1 MQTRA
6 LLVTSSFLPGR
17 GGIESYLAELCEAL
31 SPDLGVLAPGSRD
44 GLPLPTGLGY
54 PVRGGPGRMLVPG
67 RRVVSSIVD
76 TARLHDTDRVLFG
89 TPWPLVLAAP
99 KLRKEGLR
107 YAVIVHGAELVVPA
121 AVPGLRA
128 RLAAALAGAELLLP
142 VSEYTGGRIRAL
154 LDGRP
159 PPTPGPV
166 PSVEVLRARVDLDRF
181 HPDVDQ
187 GPARSALGLA
197 EDRKVILCF
206 GRLVPRKG
214 VDRIVRALPAIRN
227 RVPEAVLVVAGTGPE
242 EKRLRKLAEETAPGA
257 VEFAG
262 RVPDEL
268 APSYYSLADVFALP
282 VVDRYRGLEI
292 EGLGV
297 VLLEAA
303 ACGTPCVTGRSGG
316 TPEAVIDAETGFV
329 IDSTKQDVLVD
340 RVAGLLENEHLARQM
355 GAAGRRHVESNF
367 SGPDT
372 LAPLTR
378 WLS

>member
-1 MQTRA
+1 MRTQG

-31 SPDLGVLAPGSRD
+31 SPGLAVLAPGTRD

-54 PVRGGPGRMLVPG
+54 PVYGGPGRMLTPG
-67 RRVVSSIVD
+67 PRVVSAIGE
-76 TARLHDTDRVLFG
+76 TARRHETDKVVFG
-89 TPWPLVLAAP
+89 TPWPLVLTA
-99 KLRKEGLR
+99 LRLKHRGLR

-121 AVPGLRA
+121 AIPVLRG

-142 VSEYTGGRIRAL
+142 VSEYTGAQIRAL
-154 LDGRP
+154 LGGAG
-159 PPTPGPV
+159 GPV
-166 PSVEVLRARVDLDRF
+166 PPIEVLRARVDLERF
-181 HPDVDQ
+181 HPEVDPA
-187 GPARSALGLA
+187 PARSALGLA
-197 EDRKVILCF
+197 DDRKVVLCF

-214 VDRIVRALPAIRN
+214 VHRIIEAMPAIRG
-227 RVPEAVLVVAGTGPE
+227 RVPAATLVVAGTGSE
-242 EKRLRKLAEETAPGA
+242 EDRLRKRADGTAPGT
-257 VEFAG
+257 VVFAG

-268 APSYYSLADVFALP
+268 APSYYSMADVFALP

-316 TPEAVIDAETGFV
+316 TPEAVVDAETGFV
-329 IDSTKQDVLVD
+329 IDASEQDVLVD
-340 RVAGLLENEHLARQM
+340 RVAGLLENGHLARQM
-355 GAAGRRHVESNF
+355 GAAGRRHVEKSF
-367 SGPDT
+367 SGEAS
-372 LAPLTR
+372 LAPLAR